1 MNTFGNKRRVDVAGA
16 RVNVHKNRDG
26 AFIEDDVGGG
36 DEGEWRR
43 DDQIVFLHAGGDHA
57 QVQAAGAGVDA
68 DGVTRADVRRA
79 RALERL
85 DLWTDAENRRAEYS
99 GDCVHLDLGK
109 VGGGHGNVKFRHR
122 LNSDRRGYSQV
133 PAQDKGKGANHAR
146 RAAGD
151 KSEK

>member
-1 MNTFGNKRRVDVAGA
+1 MTSDSGRQPAVFGLLSFALCQIVDTFRDKRGVDVAGA

-68 DGVTRADVRRA
+68 DGVARADVCRA

-85 DLWTDAENRRAEYS
+85 DVRTDAENRRVEHG
-99 GDCVHLDLGK
+99 GDRVHLDLSK
-109 VGGGHGNVKFRHR
+109 VGGGHGN
-122 LNSDRRGYSQV
+122 
-133 PAQDKGKGANHAR
+133 
-146 RAAGD
+146 GD
-151 KSEK
+151 SCLINQWVFKPQR